1 MMMMPADTT
10 MASLFTQAEMDS
22 LDTYLKNTLGANL
35 QMLSSMKPMTIMVTV
50 QQKILLEII
59 PDIATRTGMDKYLQS
74 LAAGKGKQV
83 GGLETMEY
91 QLDLLYGSSLQ
102 EQADA
107 LLDMARRSNS
117 KELLVELTAAYKT
130 QDLGTLCK
138 VFQEQMTGLEYDALV
153 KTRNLNWLEEMK
165 NSCRSGA
172 PYMWLE
178 QGICREITA

>member
-1 MMMMPADTT
+1 
-10 MASLFTQAEMDS
+10 
-22 LDTYLKNTLGANL
+22 
-35 QMLSSMKPMTIMVTV
+35 
-50 QQKILLEII
+50 
-59 PDIATRTGMDKYLQS
+59 
-74 LAAGKGKQV
+74 
-83 GGLETMEY
+83 MEY

-153 KTRNLNWLEEMK
+153 KTRNLNWLGEMK
-165 NSCRSGA
+165 KLLPVRSTIYVVGA
-172 PYMWLE
+172 GHLTGDYGMINLL
-178 QGICREITA
+178 REAGYKVRPVKK